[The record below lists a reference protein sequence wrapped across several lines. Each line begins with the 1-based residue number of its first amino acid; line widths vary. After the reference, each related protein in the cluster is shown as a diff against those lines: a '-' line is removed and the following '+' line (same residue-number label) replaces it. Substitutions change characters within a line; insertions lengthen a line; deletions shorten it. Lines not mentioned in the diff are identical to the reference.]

1 MDGGFFLQTFVFWF
15 MLLFHLLRKMC
26 SASEATSSYSVAGSL
41 CRYCNSEVIKN
52 ALGSR
57 IDVPGNHGVLIDGN
71 PSKIKC
77 KYY

>member
-1 MDGGFFLQTFVFWF
+1 MELVLHIQFETQDPAGRILQPGFKKRHYVFYSFYFKLETLQ
-15 MLLFHLLRKMC
+15 
-26 SASEATSSYSVAGSL
+26 
-41 CRYCNSEVIKN
+41 RYCNSEVIKN

>member
-1 MDGGFFLQTFVFWF
+1 
-15 MLLFHLLRKMC
+15 MC

-41 CRYCNSEVIKN
+41 CRYCNSKVIKN